1 MSSCIFIGL
10 GSNLDDPLA
19 QVIKATKA
27 LAELP
32 NTELIAVSPWY
43 QSAPI
48 GPAQPDFINGAAKLA
63 TTLSPIAMLDA
74 LQAIE
79 QAHQRVRE
87 LHWGPRTLDLDI
99 LLWGEQVIDEPR
111 LQVPHPFLKERAFAL
126 QPLLDIEPD
135 TKFPCGMRVYDALVQ
150 CDQTG
155 LKQLAAT
162 TQETPL

>member
-10 GSNLDDPLA
+10 GSNLDNPLA

-48 GPAQPDFINGAAKLA
+48 GPAQPDFINGVAKLA

-126 QPLLDIEPD
+126 QPLLDIEPNAQ
-135 TKFPCGMRVYDALVQ
+135 FPCGMRVIDALAH